1 MNRPLRAGL
10 LGFGNVASAT
20 IASHMNN
27 RDLIARK
34 TRRPIEFVRVATR
47 TPARASG
54 RVPPGCRVDD
64 DLLGLVDDPTL
75 DAVVELTGSVP
86 QGRELL
92 LRALAG
98 GKHVVTANKALL
110 ALHGEEILDAAQA
123 AGCRVLFEGAV
134 AVSIPIVKTL
144 REAAA
149 ANRLESVVG
158 ILNGTSNYILSR
170 MSEHG
175 ASFAEALRE
184 AQSRGYAEAD
194 PTLDV
199 NGQDAAHKITL
210 LAALAFGMPIDFEQV
225 DCRGIEAV
233 DRDDVEHARR
243 LGFELKLIAQARGSE
258 RGLYVG
264 VQPTLVRRQS
274 LLAQVPGAMNG
285 IALSGDLMGPAFLY
299 GSGAG
304 GTQTASAVLADLI
317 ELANIPDGAP
327 ALGDYNLGHRR
338 QPQAQAAR
346 PLPLVCPFYLCVRT
360 PAQADAQARLRPLMA
375 AADIELLHAE
385 SLPAGDQQTDH
396 VFLTGRCA
404 ESVIRRVLP
413 ELQALAGPG
422 LLARA
427 LPLLDE

>member
-1 MNRPLRAGL
+1 MNSPLRAGI

-20 IASHMNN
+20 IASLMNN

-34 TRRPIEFVRVATR
+34 TRRPIEITRVATR

-64 DLLGLVDDPTL
+64 DLLGLVDDPSL
-75 DAVVELTGSVP
+75 DVVVELTGSVP
-86 QGRELL
+86 QGRQLL

-98 GKHVVTANKALL
+98 GRHVVTANKALL

-123 AGCRVLFEGAV
+123 AGRRVLFEGAV
-134 AVSIPIVKTL
+134 AVSIPIVKIL

-149 ANRLESVVG
+149 ANRLDAVVG
-158 ILNGTSNYILSR
+158 ILNGTSNYILSQ

-175 ASFAEALRE
+175 ASFAEALQE
-184 AQSRGYAEAD
+184 AQARGYAEAD
-194 PTLDV
+194 PTLDI
-199 NGQDAAHKITL
+199 NGQDAAHKTSL

-225 DCRGIEAV
+225 ACQGIEAV
-233 DRDDVEHARR
+233 DRDDVEHGRR
-243 LGFELKLIAQARGSE
+243 LGFELKLIAQARGSD
-258 RGLYVG
+258 RGLYIG

-317 ELANIPDGAP
+317 ELANIPQGAS
-327 ALGDYNLGHRR
+327 ALGDYNMGHRR
-338 QPQAQAAR
+338 SLPAQAR
-346 PLPLVCPFYLCVRT
+346 KPLPLVCPFYLRARM
-360 PAQADAQARLRPLMA
+360 PAGPDAHARLRAVLD
-375 AADIELLHAE
+375 AADIELTHAE
-385 SLPAGDQQTDH
+385 QRPCADGATDH
-396 VFLTGRCA
+396 LFLTGRCA
-404 ESVIRRVLP
+404 EARVRRVLP

-422 LLARA
+422 RPALA